1 MQYLSSRDSSRSLGI
16 FLHCLFFLS
25 SSFSTLEDI
34 LDLDFMDVLVL
45 VVHVEDDLLEEY
57 IDEAE
62 EKLLV
67 KGVPPPPSVLHRFL
81 RRRNI
86 KL

>member
-16 FLHCLFFLS
+16 FLHCLLFLS
-25 SSFSTLEDI
+25 SSFSILEDE
-34 LDLDFMDVLVL
+34 LDLDFMDALVL

-57 IDEAE
+57 IDESE
-62 EKLLV
+62 EKVLLID
-67 KGVPPPPSVLHRFL
+67 VPPPPSVLYRFL
-81 RRRNI
+81 RTRNI

>member
-1 MQYLSSRDSSRSLGI
+1 
-16 FLHCLFFLS
+16 
-25 SSFSTLEDI
+25 
-34 LDLDFMDVLVL
+34 MDVLVL